1 MFRLTNDARAAR
13 RFGRVAFVGL
23 VVVTAACSSSAKSGA
38 PATRPAGGAT
48 TASTPKDTSLGRG
61 VTATQIKLGVMMIDF
76 SCIEQF
82 VDAVEPEQQR
92 AFQVYVDDINAKG
105 GINGRKI
112 VPVFKTYCP
121 LDLAT
126 ELTACTSLT
135 DDSQVFAA
143 IGTFYDPNG
152 STQLCFAKQH
162 KTIIIGSPL
171 TQALIERGPP
181 GLMLTTDITSE
192 RRLRVIMALLKKEG
206 TLAGKKVAVVDIA
219 ADHAR
224 VKSVVGPALRDL
236 GVQRGTDATLTITGP
251 DTTAALSQL
260 DSFVE
265 HWKSD
270 GTNAL
275 ILVGEEVSS
284 KQFVERIKAAVPRML
299 LVSDT
304 TSVLNGARDEQKAH
318 MTPNPYDG
326 ILTAEGQ
333 TGIEHTKTPHF
344 TYCRDI
350 WEKATGEKVPSPNVV
365 IKLPNG
371 KQNDIYAEVEDA
383 CAYTTFFKTIATR
396 VGPYLNDTNW
406 VNTVNDFGP
415 IDDTSTIYASVHRGK
430 YDADDTYGLV
440 AYDPRIG
447 AAGDWDHVTPEEN
460 VSGS

>member
-1 MFRLTNDARAAR
+1 VSNAARVAR
-13 RFGRVAFVGL
+13 RFRFRRATFVGL

-38 PATRPAGGAT
+38 PATTRPADGAT
-48 TASTPKDTSLGRG
+48 TSSTPKDTSLDKG
-61 VTATQIKLGVMMIDF
+61 VTPTQIKLGVMMIDF

-92 AFQVYVDDINAKG
+92 AYQVYVDDINAKG

-112 VPVFKTYCP
+112 VPVFKSYCP

-135 DDSQVFAA
+135 DDNHVFATV
-143 IGTFYDPNG
+143 GTFYDPNG
-152 STQLCFAKQH
+152 NAQLCFAKQH
-162 KTIIIGSPL
+162 RTVLVGGPL
-171 TQALIERGPP
+171 TQALVDRGPP
-181 GLMLTTDITSE
+181 GFMLTTDITSE

-206 TLAGKKVAVVDIA
+206 TLAGKKVAVADIA

-224 VKSVVGPALRDL
+224 VKSVVGPALQSL
-236 GVQRGTDATLTITGP
+236 GVQRGTDATLTITGA

-260 DSFVE
+260 DSFIE
-265 HWKSD
+265 HWKTE

-284 KQFVERIKAAVPRML
+284 KQFVEKIKAAVPQL
-299 LVSDT
+299 QLVSDT
-304 TSVLNGARDEQKAH
+304 TSVLDGARDEQKAH
-318 MTPNPYDG
+318 VTPNPYEG

-344 TYCRDI
+344 AYCRDI

-371 KQNDIYAEVEDA
+371 KQNDIYSEVETA
-383 CAYTTFFKTIATR
+383 CAYTTFFATIAKR

-406 VNTVNDFGP
+406 VNTVDNFGP
-415 IDDTSTIYASVHRGK
+415 IDDTSTIYASIHKGK

-440 AYDPRIG
+440 AYDPKIG
-447 AAGDWDHVTPEEN
+447 AAGDWVHVTPEEN
-460 VSGS
+460 VSGA

>member
-1 MFRLTNDARAAR
+1 
-13 RFGRVAFVGL
+13 
-23 VVVTAACSSSAKSGA
+23 
-38 PATRPAGGAT
+38 
-48 TASTPKDTSLGRG
+48 
-61 VTATQIKLGVMMIDF
+61 MMIDF

-82 VDAVEPEQQR
+82 VDVVEPEQQR
-92 AFQVYVDDINAKG
+92 AFQVYFDDINAKG
-105 GINGRKI
+105 GIHGRKL

-121 LDLAT
+121 LNLAT

-135 DDSQVFAA
+135 DDEHVFAA

-152 STQLCFAKQH
+152 NAQLCFARQH
-162 KTIIIGSPL
+162 RTIIVGGPL
-171 TQALIERGPP
+171 TQALIDRGPP
-181 GLMLTTDITSE
+181 GFMLTTDITSE
-192 RRLRVIMALLKKEG
+192 RRLRVIMELLKKEG

-224 VKSVVGPALRDL
+224 VKSVVTPALRDL
-236 GVQRGTDATLTITGP
+236 GVSRGADATLTISGA
-251 DTTAALSQL
+251 DTTAALTQL

-265 HWKSD
+265 HWKTD

-284 KQFVERIKAAVPRML
+284 KQFVEKIKAALPAML

-304 TSVLNGARDEQKAH
+304 TSVLDGARDEQKAH
-318 MTPNPYDG
+318 VRPNPYDG

-333 TGIEHTKTPHF
+333 TGLEHTKTPHF
-344 TYCRDI
+344 AYCRDI
-350 WEKATGEKVPSPNVV
+350 WEKATGELVPSPNEV

-371 KQNDIYAEVEDA
+371 KQNDIYGEVEDA
-383 CAYTTFFKTIATR
+383 CASTTFFATIAER

-415 IDDTSTIYASVHRGK
+415 IDDTSTIYASIHRGK

-440 AYDPRIG
+440 AYDPKIG
-447 AAGDWDHVTPEEN
+447 AADDWVHVTPEED
-460 VSGS
+460 VSGA

>member
-1 MFRLTNDARAAR
+1 
-13 RFGRVAFVGL
+13 
-23 VVVTAACSSSAKSGA
+23 
-38 PATRPAGGAT
+38 
-48 TASTPKDTSLGRG
+48 
-61 VTATQIKLGVMMIDF
+61 MIDF

-92 AFQVYVDDINAKG
+92 AYQVYVDDINAKG

-121 LDLAT
+121 INLAT

-135 DDSQVFAA
+135 DDDHVFAT

-152 STQLCFAKQH
+152 SAQLCFAKQH
-162 KTIIIGSPL
+162 RTIIIGGPL
-171 TQALIERGPP
+171 TQDLIDRGPP
-181 GLMLTTDITSE
+181 GYMLTTDITSE
-192 RRLRVIMALLKKEG
+192 RRLRVIMALLSKEG

-224 VKSVVGPALRDL
+224 VKSVVAPALQSL
-236 GVQRGTDATLTITGP
+236 GVQRGADATLTITGA

-260 DSFVE
+260 DSFIE

-275 ILVGEEVSS
+275 ILVGDEVSS
-284 KQFVERIKAAVPRML
+284 KQFVEKIKAAVPSMM

-304 TSVLNGARDEQKAH
+304 TGVLDGARDEQKAH
-318 MTPNPYDG
+318 VTPNPYDG

-333 TGIEHTKTPHF
+333 TGVEHTKTPHY

-350 WEKATGEKVPSPNVV
+350 WEKATGEKVPSPNAVV
-365 IKLPNG
+365 KLPNG
-371 KQNDIYAEVEDA
+371 KQNDIYSEVETA
-383 CAYTTFFKTIATR
+383 CAYTTFFATIARR
-396 VGPYLNDTNW
+396 VGPYLNGTNW
-406 VNTVNDFGP
+406 VNTVDGFGP
-415 IDDTSTIYASVHRGK
+415 IDDTSTIYASIHKGK

-440 AYDPRIG
+440 AYDPTIG
-447 AAGDWDHVTPEEN
+447 AAGDWVHVTPEEN
-460 VSGS
+460 VSGD